1 VNFLDGT
8 AVLGQAPVVNGVAT
22 FIATFT
28 AAGQHALSA
37 NYIGDANYMPSSAMG
52 YTQSVIPP
60 VVSGVLTLT
69 INGAS
74 AAVFGQEMAFLA
86 QVTGSGTVPPSGT
99 VYFLDGTTVFG
110 SGSLSLGSAYTV
122 NALPVGK
129 HQISASWA
137 GDANWQPARSAV
149 QQFIVN
155 PAPTTTTVVILPLP
169 LPTGQTAYK
178 ATVTVPQPGA
188 GTPTG
193 TVQFIDGATKAVL
206 ATVPLNAGSA
216 QVTLSFAPQ
225 NVLAVYSGD
234 ANFTS
239 STSASVGALSIS
251 NPAGAATSTV
261 APEEIATIYGAALA
275 TSTAAAAPPLPNSLG
290 GASVTVTDSAGV
302 SQLSP
307 LYYASAGQINFVVPA
322 GAAIGAATLAV
333 AGASIGITISA
344 VAPSLYNV
352 AQIVRV
358 GSGAAVTT
366 ETVTGPIV
374 FGGDTLYLVLY
385 GSGIRGRSSLA
396 NVHCSI
402 GNEPGFLATY
412 AGPQSQ
418 FPGMDQVVIPLSA
431 NLQGTG
437 TVNVVLTVD
446 GQEANAISLTFQ

>member
-1 VNFLDGT
+1 
-8 AVLGQAPVVNGVAT
+8 
-22 FIATFT
+22 
-28 AAGQHALSA
+28 
-37 NYIGDANYMPSSAMG
+37 MSSAF
-52 YTQSVIPP
+52 
-60 VVSGVLTLT
+60 T
-69 INGAS
+69 IS
-74 AAVFGQEMAFLA
+74 
-86 QVTGSGTVPPSGT
+86 
-99 VYFLDGTTVFG
+99 
-110 SGSLSLGSAYTV
+110 
-122 NALPVGK
+122 ALPVGT
-129 HQISASWA
+129 HQISAAWA
-137 GDANWQPARSAV
+137 GDANWPPARSAA
-149 QQFIVN
+149 QAFTVN

-169 LPTGQTAYK
+169 LAVGQTAYK
-178 ATVTVPQPGA
+178 ATVTVPQPGG

-206 ATVPLNAGSA
+206 ATVPLTAGSA
-216 QVTLSFAPQ
+216 QVTVSAAPQ

-234 ANFTS
+234 ANFTA
-239 STSASVGALSIS
+239 STSAPITALTIS
-251 NPAGAATSTV
+251 NPAGALTSTV

-275 TSTAAAAPPLPNSLG
+275 SSTAAAVPPLPNSLA

-307 LYYASAGQINFVVPA
+307 LYYASPGQINFVVPA
-322 GAAIGAATLAV
+322 GAAIGPATVAV
-333 AGASIGITISA
+333 AGASIGITVSA
-344 VAPSLYNV
+344 VAPSLYSV

-412 AGPQSQ
+412 AGAQSQ
-418 FPGMDQVVIPLSA
+418 FPGLDQVVIPLSA

-437 TVNVVLTVD
+437 TVNLVLTVD
-446 GQEANAISLTFQ
+446 GQASNAISLTFQ